1 MFVNGDINSAGKHA
15 ALALRPAVAPSQRND
30 FSRIDVQPDRVR
42 NGLVR
47 LVLTV
52 VKLLHELLERQA
64 VRRMQAGSLSDAEIE
79 RLGVTLMR
87 QAEEIEAL
95 RKEFGLEEADLNM
108 DLGPLGKLL

>member
-1 MFVNGDINSAGKHA
+1 MFVNGDIDSAGRRA
-15 ALALRPAVAPSQRND
+15 SMALRPAAAAAGPND
-30 FSRIDVQPDRVR
+30 LSRIDVQPDRVR

-64 VRRMQAGSLSDAEIE
+64 VRRMQAGSLSQAEIE

-87 QAEEIEAL
+87 QAEEIENL

>member
-1 MFVNGDINSAGKHA
+1 MFVNGDIDSAGKRASVVLHPSA
-15 ALALRPAVAPSQRND
+15 TASSRNHPA
-30 FSRIDVQPDRVR
+30 RIDVQPDRVR
-42 NGLVR
+42 NGLVK

-64 VRRMQAGSLSDAEIE
+64 VRRMQSGSLSQAEIE

-95 RKEFGLEEADLNM
+95 RNEFGLEEADLNM